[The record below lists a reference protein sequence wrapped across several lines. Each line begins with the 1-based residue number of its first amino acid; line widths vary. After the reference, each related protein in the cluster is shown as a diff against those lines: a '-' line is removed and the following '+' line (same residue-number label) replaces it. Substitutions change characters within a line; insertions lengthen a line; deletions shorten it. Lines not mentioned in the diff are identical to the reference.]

1 MKRQSGGRRDGASR
15 DPSRDF
21 APAEPGGRPKNLQP
35 SGEDA
40 RGKPDLPSPAEAGFA
55 KAGYRRVE
63 GQGALYLVATPIG
76 NLRDVSL
83 RALDVLARAAAIA
96 CEDTRVTAKLL
107 ARHGIAKPLIAYHD
121 HNAEHIRPRLLAR
134 LGRGEEI
141 ALVSDAGSPLVS
153 DPGFKLVREA
163 LARGIAV
170 TAVPGPSAAI
180 VALQLSGL
188 PADRFFFAGFLPVKT
203 AARKKVL
210 HELTPV
216 PGTLIFFE
224 TAPRLARA
232 LADMADVLG
241 PRPAA
246 VARELTKMFEEVRRD
261 ALPALA
267 RHYAE
272 AGPPKGEI
280 VVVVARADL
289 TPRAS
294 NMDVDCAL
302 KDALARLSPSAAA
315 AETALLTGRP
325 RRELYARALRLKSK

>member
-1 MKRQSGGRRDGASR
+1 L
-15 DPSRDF
+15 
-21 APAEPGGRPKNLQP
+21 APADAGGRPKDNQP
-35 SGEDA
+35 SREGGG
-40 RGKPDLPSPAEAGFA
+40 RKPD
-55 KAGYRRVE
+55 RRGE
-63 GQGALYLVATPIG
+63 GRQGTLYLVATPIG

-83 RALDVLARAAAIA
+83 RALDTLARADAIA

-121 HNAEHIRPRLLAR
+121 HNAERVRPLLLAR
-134 LGRGEEI
+134 LGQGEAI

-163 LARGIAV
+163 VARGLAV
-170 TAVPGPSAAI
+170 TTVPGPSAA
-180 VALQLSGL
+180 VAALQLSGL
-188 PADRFFFAGFLPVKT
+188 PADRFFFAGFLPPKT
-203 AARKKVL
+203 AARRKTL
-210 HELTPV
+210 LELKAV

-232 LADMADVLG
+232 LADMAEVLG

-280 VVVVARADL
+280 AIVVARASESS
-289 TPRAS
+289 RAS
-294 NMDVDCAL
+294 NDMDVDRAL
-302 KDALARLSPSAAA
+302 EDSLARLSPSAAA
-315 AETALLTGRP
+315 AEAARLTGVS
-325 RRELYARALRLKSK
+325 RRELYRRALELKKR

>member
-1 MKRQSGGRRDGASR
+1 MKRQGGGRKEDASR
-15 DPSRDF
+15 DPSVRS
-21 APAEPGGRPKNLQP
+21 GQP
-35 SGEDA
+35 RAVLGQ
-40 RGKPDLPSPAEAGFA
+40 G
-55 KAGYRRVE
+55 E
-63 GQGALYLVATPIG
+63 GQGVLYLVATPIG

-83 RALDVLARAAAIA
+83 RALDILGRVAAIA

-121 HNAEHIRPRLLAR
+121 HNAERVRPRLLAR
-134 LGRGEEI
+134 LRQGEEI

-153 DPGFKLVREA
+153 DPGFKLVREV
-163 LARGIAV
+163 LAHGLSV

-188 PADRFFFAGFLPVKT
+188 PADRFFFAGFLPAKT
-203 AARKKVL
+203 AARRKML
-210 HELTPV
+210 AELKPV

-241 PRPAA
+241 SRPAA
-246 VARELTKMFEEVRRD
+246 TLRELTKLFEEARRD
-261 ALPALA
+261 TLPALA

-294 NMDVDCAL
+294 NMDVDRAL
-302 KDALARLSPSAAA
+302 GFALARLPPSAAA

-325 RRELYARALRLKSK
+325 RRELYARALRLKNRGAKDSRR

>member
-1 MKRQSGGRRDGASR
+1 M
-15 DPSRDF
+15 
-21 APAEPGGRPKNLQP
+21 
-35 SGEDA
+35 
-40 RGKPDLPSPAEAGFA
+40 
-55 KAGYRRVE
+55 E
-63 GQGALYLVATPIG
+63 GQGVLYLVATPIG

-83 RALDVLARAAAIA
+83 RSLDILARAAAIA

-107 ARHGIAKPLIAYHD
+107 ARHGISAPLIAYHD
-121 HNAEHIRPRLLAR
+121 HNAEQVRPRLLQR

-163 LARGIAV
+163 VARGMAV

-180 VALQLSGL
+180 AALQLSGL
-188 PADRFFFAGFLPVKT
+188 PADRFFFAGFLPAKT
-203 AARKKVL
+203 AARRKVL
-210 HELTPV
+210 AELKPV

-261 ALPALA
+261 ALPVLA

-280 VVVVARADL
+280 VVVVAPPEERPVAG
-289 TPRAS
+289 AA
-294 NMDVDCAL
+294 DVDRAL
-302 KDALARLSPSAAA
+302 EDALARLPPSAAA
-315 AETALLTGRP
+315 AETARLTGIS
-325 RRELYARALRLKSK
+325 RRELYARALRLKNRAGESPRALNDAPLPGRAAKDTGP